1 MGTSFLGRDFGGVR
15 KTIQMHFKMRRVGVY
30 GALHGKAHK
39 QDLQPGAW
47 TALSLKL
54 FTVENG
60 KHPQREGGT
69 SIQAGFNS

>member
-1 MGTSFLGRDFGGVR
+1 MV
-15 KTIQMHFKMRRVGVY
+15 HFMES
-30 GALHGKAHK
+30 HTFK
-39 QDLQPGAW
+39 QNLQPGAW